1 MITMGGL
8 DVPLFGQPMPYQ
20 CVPTC
25 IKMVLEYVREKHGKK
40 IPRLS
45 IKMIA
50 RVVKTKIEGTAP
62 KDVEN
67 MNDYLSK
74 AQPSVE
80 FKTVFLSRF
89 PEIIKELE
97 EEENPVIA
105 WINCVEP
112 PDMVW
117 HAVVVTGFDPS
128 TNTVSFNDP
137 DGATKKEEEV
147 GKFIK
152 KWGVQARLVKVLIG
166 KKQQRH
172 ISEWT
177 TRAKK
182 GEVGK

>member
-1 MITMGGL
+1 MVEL
-8 DVPLFGQPMPYQ
+8 DVPLFGQPMFYY

-25 IKMVLEYVREKHGKK
+25 IKMVLEYVRKKHGKK

-45 IKMIA
+45 IKTIA
-50 RVVKTKIEGTAP
+50 RVVKTTIDGTAP

-74 AQPSVE
+74 VVPSVE
-80 FKTVFLSRF
+80 FKTEFLSRF
-89 PEIIKELE
+89 PEVRKELE
-97 EEENPVIA
+97 DKENPVIA

-117 HAVVVTGFDPS
+117 HAVVVTGFDPR
-128 TNTVSFNDP
+128 TNTVFFNDP
-137 DGATKKEEEV
+137 DGSIEKKEDV

-166 KKQQRH
+166 RKQQRH
-172 ISEWT
+172 INEWT
-177 TRAKK
+177 ARAKK
-182 GEVGK
+182 GEVGE